1 MDGMAQKR
9 LGGAAAAMNSTGRI
23 QVNPQK
29 TGASQT
35 ATSRWFRTIRSAP
48 APRLRLV
55 CFPHAGGNAGFFRTW
70 KDLVPEGVEL
80 LAAQYPARES
90 RFLDAPAETMDEL
103 VADLADAS
111 RDLFDVPVAFFGHS
125 MGASVAYE
133 LATRL
138 REEHGRTPTALFV
151 SGRGGPG
158 KERRPGLADAGE
170 EELIAELS
178 EMGGTQ
184 AEVFLDVEL
193 RELVLPAIRA
203 DYRLLERYDA
213 RIPDA
218 DSLLDVPVVA
228 YYGDGEADLDHESVM
243 AWSAITRSGF
253 HHRSFEGG
261 HFYLVD
267 EADSLVKDLLSRL
280 PISN

>member
-1 MDGMAQKR
+1 M
-9 LGGAAAAMNSTGRI
+9 
-23 QVNPQK
+23 NPQK
-29 TGASQT
+29 TGTSHT
-35 ATSRWFRTIRSAP
+35 ATSRWFRTIRSDP

-55 CFPHAGGNAGFFRTW
+55 CFPHAGGNASFFRTW

-103 VADLADAS
+103 VADLSQAS

-138 REEHGRTPTALFV
+138 WEEHGRTLTGLFV

-158 KERRPGLADAGE
+158 RERRPALADAPEGE
-170 EELIAELS
+170 LVAELIEL
-178 EMGGTQ
+178 GGTQ
-184 AEVFLDVEL
+184 AEVFRDAAL

-213 RIPDA
+213 RIPDE
-218 DSLLDVPVVA
+218 DSRLDVPVVA
-228 YYGDGEADLDHESVM
+228 YYGNGEEDLEHDSVA

-253 HHRSFEGG
+253 HVRSFEGG
-261 HFYLVD
+261 HFYLVE
-267 EADSLVKDLLSRL
+267 EAGSLVMDLFSRL
-280 PISN
+280 RMAS